1 MVSYGWLCWL
11 VRQKEVSCVILQLQ
25 LELVGFSRVSM
36 ARVRLVLGLGLVMF
50 TFGDMVGI

>member
-25 LELVGFSRVSM
+25 LELGGFSRVSM
-36 ARVRLVLGLGLVMF
+36 VSKVRVGIGLALGLRLV
-50 TFGDMVGI
+50 